1 MQLGRWNFQ
10 GPWAQV
16 SSLSKAQGVY
26 AILGRNNSWESWS
39 VVDIGQAG
47 DVNDRVSNHDRSDC
61 WRRQGYR
68 ELQVAVLYT
77 PGWTETQRVTVEQE
91 LRRQYSPLCGVR

>member
-1 MQLGRWNFQ
+1 MKLGRWNFE

-16 SSLSKAQGVY
+16 GSLSKAQGVY

-39 VVDIGQAG
+39 VVDIGQSG
-47 DVNDRVSNHDRSDC
+47 DVNDRVGNHDRSEC

-77 PGWTETQRVTVEQE
+77 PGWTETQRVALEQE
-91 LRRQYSPLCGVR
+91 LRRQYSPSCGVR